1 MTTRTELR
9 SSLRQR
15 LEESVPALWDDTTL
29 NDALAGAIR
38 VYGMRIPREVTTD
51 LVVAAG
57 ATRVTVA
64 AGIDP
69 ERIVR
74 VLDGLGRVIPRLMT
88 TDDREAATAEAQGW
102 RWWDGALILRCPATA
117 GTWRIESL
125 GGRTIPI
132 DDIAPV
138 DLVAGDE
145 EILVLLAGATALRRR
160 AIADGKRGHRPREIA
175 TLSETMRGD
184 AMRLIA
190 TRRRRARGGWLG

>member
-1 MTTRTELR
+1 MSGLSDLSTQTSRELLCCPETRELGR
-9 SSLRQR
+9 DGELSPCLRRKYRLVVLDER
-15 LEESVPALWDDTTL
+15 LE
-29 NDALAGAIR
+29 
-38 VYGMRIPREVTTD
+38 
-51 LVVAAG
+51 G

-69 ERIVR
+69 GRIVR

-88 TDDREAATAEAQGW
+88 TDDREAVTGEAQGW

-132 DDIAPV
+132 DDVSPV
-138 DLVAGDE
+138 DLVAGDD
-145 EILVLLAGATALRRR
+145 EIIVLLAGATALRRR

-175 TLSETMRGD
+175 TLAETMQGD